1 MVKIIFFG
9 ILKSL
14 LKQDQIDLELDEE
27 RNIGDLI
34 NRLKQEYQNFEN
46 IYKDRQIVIAVNQ
59 EIADEDTT
67 IKPGDEIAFLP
78 PVSGG

>member
-9 ILKSL
+9 ILKSF